1 MNIKDYISIIAIE
14 RLLEDESLP
23 EDLRMQAK
31 EVLKSLFEENAIQ
44 FVQLI
49 KGE

>member
-14 RLLEDESLP
+14 RLLEDDTLP
-23 EDLRMQAK
+23 EDVRMQAK

-44 FVQLI
+44 FVKLI

>member
-1 MNIKDYISIIAIE
+1 MTGKDYISILAIE
-14 RLLEDESLP
+14 RLLEDDTLP
-23 EDLRMQAK
+23 EDVRMQAK
-31 EVLKSLFEENAIQ
+31 EILTELFKTNAIQ

>member
-1 MNIKDYISIIAIE
+1 MNIKDYISIISIE
-14 RLLEDESLP
+14 RLLEDDTLP
-23 EDLRMQAK
+23 DDLREQAK
-31 EVLKSLFEENAIQ
+31 QILTELFEANAIQ